1 MPLNGLIPHGFLTL
15 GRLVSLQPVHFLF
28 LNVIVVLRILRIHRR
43 HHRFLHCF
51 VKCTCCGSSCIG
63 RWFGTFLYCMAVVY
77 LLVLIHLLNLLFV
90 THFFNCWNTVLVIQ
104 VVGWEVKSTHIYSH
118 IFLLSLGQCRI
129 PNQRVTFAVVSTI
142 YYLLL

>member
-1 MPLNGLIPHGFLTL
+1 
-15 GRLVSLQPVHFLF
+15 
-28 LNVIVVLRILRIHRR
+28 
-43 HHRFLHCF
+43 
-51 VKCTCCGSSCIG
+51 
-63 RWFGTFLYCMAVVY
+63 MAVVY

-90 THFFNCWNTVLVIQ
+90 THFFNCWNTVVVVIQ
-104 VVGWEVKSTHIYSH
+104 VVGWEVKSTYIYSH